1 MSVWIRR
8 GWLRAVDLVWL
19 PVLIVLQAFG
29 LYGYVAHQVLVPVWL
44 WENQDYMMYLWPI
57 YYHAHVLLMIGHLY
71 LWGPYLIARR
81 FRRPGW
87 SLYWTSFLIA
97 FPLSTY
103 PLLEVQRFAALHG
116 AGAYTA
122 VRVYAVLLMLL
133 FLYVALRRGPRSEVV
148 TFHLFSGLPIILLGL
163 RGMQTLGL
171 SNDDVVGGLVAVH
184 TAIAAYSLLT
194 GPVSAHDE
202 VPDGPPRRSI
212 VAGVAS
218 VVLLIAAGAA
228 SIAYTSLHLLY
239 AKHQLGQLL
248 DGVGYALKPSA
259 PPLEDKTPP
268 PDHLRF
274 RTYDG
279 SWNNLDHPEVGKA
292 GTPLGRY
299 IPESGLV
306 ARDVLAEPTVIQV
319 SDRLLKQVDFRSA
332 APFNALAMAWVNFF
346 VHDFYNRGVTDT
358 QDTDPNRQY
367 YKIPTDDG
375 KFLYIVKLPSVN
387 DDGHTHLTRV
397 THWFDASQVYGS
409 DETTGRK
416 LRTEGGKG
424 ARLQMDGEFLPMVEI
439 RGKPV
444 FLTGDTPRSSLHIGS
459 LIMHHLWASEH
470 NYIVDELQK
479 AYPKMTAEELFQT
492 ARLIVAAEIVKVHSV
507 EWTAELV
514 GDPVSYEFFQKF
526 WEQFGKDPYRK
537 DLYYAVAEEFVASY
551 ILHEIVP
558 PTFDLV
564 DEKGATV
571 ERVDFIQS
579 LSLLGGQDKLKEY
592 RLANVFNSFGLNP
605 MGLIHP
611 FNVSP
616 TFRRFTG
623 LNFLFT
629 PGGGGGET
637 FANFAGYVDLAAI
650 PVARD
655 RDARVPYYNDLRV
668 KLGMPRLK
676 SIREISN
683 EPDVLQ
689 ALEEL
694 YKGDVNKI
702 EYIVGYK
709 SEVRPSNWALTPT
722 QVRTFLPVVTYR
734 IWADRFY
741 TQDFNAKTYTEFG
754 MNRLKDVKLYDII
767 KRCYGPTMLPKDR
780 NRPIFHQWNK

>member
-1 MSVWIRR
+1 
-8 GWLRAVDLVWL
+8 
-19 PVLIVLQAFG
+19 
-29 LYGYVAHQVLVPVWL
+29 
-44 WENQDYMMYLWPI
+44 
-57 YYHAHVLLMIGHLY
+57 MIGHLY

>member
-1 MSVWIRR
+1 MAVWIRR
-8 GWLRAVDLVWL
+8 GWLGAVDLVL
-19 PVLIVLQAFG
+19 LLVLFALQVFG
-29 LYGYVAHQVLVPVWL
+29 LYGYITHQVLVPVWL
-44 WENQDYMMYLWPI
+44 WENQDYMNFIWPV
-57 YYHAHVLLMIGHLY
+57 YYHAHILLMAGHLY
-71 LWGPYLIARR
+71 LWGPYLISRR
-81 FRRPGW
+81 FHRPGW

-97 FPLSTY
+97 YPLSTY

-116 AGAYTA
+116 GGAYTA
-122 VRVYAVLLMLL
+122 VRVYAALLLLL
-133 FLYVALRRGPRSEVV
+133 FLVVLLVRRRQSDVV
-148 TFHLFSGLPIILLGL
+148 MFHLFSGLPIILLGL
-163 RGMQTLGL
+163 RGMETLGL
-171 SNDDVVGGLVAVH
+171 SNDDVVGGLVVLH
-184 TAIAAYSLLT
+184 VAIAAYFLLT
-194 GPVSAHDE
+194 ESAPGRDE
-202 VPDGPPRRSI
+202 VPDEPRRRSI
-212 VAGVAS
+212 AAGLVS
-218 VVLLIAAGAA
+218 LVLLIGAGAA
-228 SIAYTSLHLLY
+228 SIAYTPIHLFF
-239 AKHQLGQLL
+239 AKQELGKLL
-248 DGVGYALKPSA
+248 DHVGYALKPVA

-268 PDHLRF
+268 PDYLRF

-279 SWNNLDHPEVGKA
+279 TWNNVDHPEVGRA

-306 ARDVLAEPTVIQV
+306 ARDVLAEPTVIQI
-319 SDRLLKQVDFRSA
+319 SERLLRQVDFRSA

-367 YKIPTDDG
+367 YKIPTGDG
-375 KFLYIVKLPSVN
+375 KFVYMVKLPSVN
-387 DDGHTHLTRV
+387 DDGHTHVTRV

-409 DETTGRK
+409 DEATGRK
-416 LRTEGGKG
+416 LRTEDGKG
-424 ARLQMDGEFLPMVEI
+424 ARLQMDGEFLPMVDV
-439 RGKPV
+439 RGAKV

-459 LIMHHLWASEH
+459 LMMHHLWATEH
-470 NYIVDELQK
+470 NFIVDELQK
-479 AYPKMTAEELFQT
+479 AYPQMNAEELFQT

-514 GDPVSYEFFQKF
+514 GDPVSYQFFQKF

-537 DLYYAVAEEFVASY
+537 ELYYAVSEEFVASY

-564 DEKGATV
+564 DEKGAMV
-571 ERVDFIQS
+571 ERVDFVKS

-592 RLANVFNSFGLNP
+592 HLANVFNSFGLNP

-611 FNVSP
+611 FNVAP

-629 PGGGGGET
+629 PGGSGGET
-637 FANFAGYVDLAAI
+637 FEGFAGYVDLAAI

-655 RDARVPYYNDLRV
+655 RDARVPYYNDVRA
-668 KLGMPRLK
+668 KLSMPRLK

-722 QVRTFLPVVTYR
+722 QVRTFLPVVIYR

-754 MNRLKDVKLYDII
+754 MTRLKDVKLYDII

-780 NRPIFHQWNK
+780 NHPIFHQWNK

>member
-1 MSVWIRR
+1 MAVWIRS
-8 GWLRAVDLVWL
+8 GWRAAVDLVL
-19 PVLIVLQAFG
+19 LLILIALQTYG
-29 LYGYVAHQVLVPVWL
+29 LYGYVVHQVLVPVWL
-44 WENQDYMMYLWPI
+44 WENQDYMMYLWPV
-57 YYHAHVLLMIGHLY
+57 YYHAHIVLMIGHLY
-71 LWGPYLIARR
+71 LWGPFLIARR

-97 FPLSTY
+97 FPISTY
-103 PLLEVQRFAALHG
+103 PLLGVQRFAAIHG

-122 VRVYAVLLMLL
+122 VRIYAVLLGLL
-133 FLYVALRRGPRSEVV
+133 FLVVLLRRGPRSAVV
-148 TFHLFSGLPIILLGL
+148 MFHLVSGLPIIVLGL
-163 RGMQTLGL
+163 RGMETLGV
-171 SNDDVVGGLVAVH
+171 SNDDVVGGLVVLH
-184 TAIAAYSLLT
+184 VAIAAYFLLT
-194 GPVSAHDE
+194 ESAPAPGE

-212 VAGVAS
+212 LAGLVGL
-218 VVLLIAAGAA
+218 VLLIVVGAA
-228 SIAYTSLHLLY
+228 SVAYTPIHLLF
-239 AKHQLGQLL
+239 AKYQVQQLL
-248 DGVGYALKPSA
+248 DGVGYALKPVA

-268 PDHLRF
+268 PDYLRF

-279 SWNNLDHPEVGKA
+279 SWNNVDHPEVGRA

-306 ARDVLAEPTVIQV
+306 ARDVMAEPTVIQI
-319 SDRLLKQVDFRSA
+319 SDRLLKQDDFRSA

-387 DDGHTHLTRV
+387 DDSHTHLTRV

-409 DETTGRK
+409 DEATGRK
-416 LRTEGGKG
+416 LRTEDGKG
-424 ARLQMDGEFLPMVEI
+424 ARLQMDGEFLPMVPI
-439 RGKPV
+439 HGQPV

-459 LIMHHLWASEH
+459 LIMHHLWANEH

-479 AYPKMTAEELFQT
+479 NYPKMNAEELFNT

-526 WEQFGKDPYRK
+526 WERFGKDPYRK

-551 ILHEIVP
+551 ILHEVVP
-558 PTFDLV
+558 TNFDLV
-564 DEKGATV
+564 NEKGETA
-571 ERVDFIQS
+571 ERVDFIES
-579 LSLLGGQDKLKEY
+579 LSLLGGQDKLKSY
-592 RLANVFNSFGLNP
+592 HLANIFNSFGLNP

-629 PGGGGGET
+629 PGTGGGET
-637 FANFAGYVDLAAI
+637 FENFAGYTDLAAV

-676 SIREISN
+676 SIQEIST
-683 EPDVLQ
+683 EPDVVQ
-689 ALEEL
+689 ALEQL

-702 EYIVGYK
+702 EYIVGFK

-741 TQDFNAKTYTEFG
+741 TQDFNAKTYTEYG

-780 NRPIFHQWNK
+780 NHYIFHQWNK